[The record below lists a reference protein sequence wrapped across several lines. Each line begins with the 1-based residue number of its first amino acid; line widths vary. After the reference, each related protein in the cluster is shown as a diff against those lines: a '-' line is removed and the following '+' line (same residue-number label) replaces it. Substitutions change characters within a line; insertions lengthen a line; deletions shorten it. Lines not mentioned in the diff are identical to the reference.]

1 LLPTVRR
8 SLVAAALFASPLF
21 LAQASVPVSA
31 ALRSE
36 PLGPV
41 ADAEPA
47 AALPD
52 GIETNKIKRH
62 LSWFM
67 GDSSPLSFGNEA
79 STVTITIP
87 QPADIKIK
95 SVKLDLT
102 GIASTALE
110 AKASSILVSVN
121 DKPATT
127 IPLDGARPNINEIL
141 SLPGNLFTTG
151 YNQVSFRAILTTGR
165 ICEKFNAPP
174 LWARISAASRV
185 SIDTTPRAV
194 VPRFDRLSAIFD
206 KHTLLH
212 AETVTILYNE
222 EAADHPSTIIG
233 TAEGIGLRL
242 DYVPVHVRARPLSSA
257 DLAQATARPGT
268 VIVLAPHST
277 HDSTQS
283 DKAASLTLTATTS
296 GGTLLRITG
305 SDIGVAM
312 AGRLIGSG
320 SIAWPDASSAR
331 IETDGL
337 LTPTPRHEPGH
348 DLYLRA
354 LGVPTST
361 LDSSLVD
368 FKPVTFWN
376 EEWGG
381 RAIVT
386 VHLAYG
392 NGAKPGTA
400 LNVYANDIFVGGI
413 PLDKPTGGV
422 YGSYKLSIPR
432 TVLLPG
438 KNVLQFRGVVNRQTS
453 DTGTC
458 GSESPAVGI
467 PVTLYGDSYIGI
479 FGGARLKP
487 DNLAALTTVEFVP
500 HRMLIAGSSPGV
512 LSAAAT
518 IAAKIAQVDKTTDLQ
533 ANTFTPGSEPR
544 NAIVVGAFGALPANM
559 LQQAG
564 VLPAGGQLAIREELG
579 TVTAEQG
586 PSAFTALPNWM
597 VEPLQLE
604 PPDIIGNGRQ
614 MTIAGYGD
622 ATVMAMLP
630 SEPTGTVIIA
640 ARTGVTLAAGAADLV
655 GWDHWSQLAGHIAVI
670 KPGAKHL
677 AITQSTI
684 YLANLR
690 GQAGYYASRHTGI
703 AITLLV
709 FGLILVT
716 ALVSITLRIR
726 TRRRHRITTEQER
739 RP

>member
-1 LLPTVRR
+1 
-8 SLVAAALFASPLF
+8 
-21 LAQASVPVSA
+21 
-31 ALRSE
+31 
-36 PLGPV
+36 
-41 ADAEPA
+41 
-47 AALPD
+47 
-52 GIETNKIKRH
+52 
-62 LSWFM
+62 M
-67 GDSSPLSFGNEA
+67 
-79 STVTITIP
+79 
-87 QPADIKIK
+87 
-95 SVKLDLT
+95 
-102 GIASTALE
+102 
-110 AKASSILVSVN
+110 
-121 DKPATT
+121 
-127 IPLDGARPNINEIL
+127 
-141 SLPGNLFTTG
+141 
-151 YNQVSFRAILTTGR
+151 
-165 ICEKFNAPP
+165 
-174 LWARISAASRV
+174 
-185 SIDTTPRAV
+185 
-194 VPRFDRLSAIFD
+194 PRFDRLRSIFD

-222 EAADHPSTIIG
+222 KAADHPSTIIS

-257 DLAQATARPGT
+257 DLAQATARPGN

-277 HDSTQS
+277 HASTQS
-283 DKAASLTLTATTS
+283 DKAANLTLTKTTS

-305 SDIGVAM
+305 NDTGVAM

-320 SIAWPDASSAR
+320 NIAWPDASFVR

-337 LTPTPRHEPGH
+337 RTPIPRHGTGH
-348 DLYLRA
+348 DLYFRV

-361 LDSSLVD
+361 IDSSLVD

-392 NGAKPGTA
+392 NGVKPGSA
-400 LNVYANDIFVGGI
+400 LNVYANNIFVGGI
-413 PLDKPTGGV
+413 PLDNPTGGV

-438 KNVLQFRGVVNRQTS
+438 KNVLEFRGVVNRQTS
-453 DTGTC
+453 NTGTC

-487 DNLAALTTVEFVP
+487 DNLAALTTDEFVP
-500 HRMLIAGSSPGV
+500 HRMLIAGSSPGI

-518 IAAKIAQVDKTTDLQ
+518 IAAKIAQVDKTANLQ
-533 ANTFTPGSEPR
+533 ANMFIPGSEPR

-564 VLPAGGQLAIREELG
+564 VLPVGGQLAIREAVG
-579 TVTAEQG
+579 TVTAERG
-586 PSAFTALPNWM
+586 PGAFTALPNWM
-597 VEPLQLE
+597 AEPLQLE

-614 MTIAGYGD
+614 MTITGYRD
-622 ATVMAMLP
+622 ATVMAILP

-640 ARTGVTLAAGAADLV
+640 ARTGATLAAGAADLV

-677 AITQSTI
+677 AITQSKI

-709 FGLILVT
+709 LGLILVT

-726 TRRRHRITTEQER
+726 TRRRHRIATEQER
-739 RP
+739 RS